1 MTDLSNQSDLSIH
14 PLTPALLPD
23 WLAFFDRDAF
33 ADNPDWAGCYCH
45 FFHADYAEKPF
56 EDRSGPEN
64 RAAACALL
72 AAGRMA
78 GYLAYADGKPV
89 GWCQAAPR
97 RLIPNLQA
105 DERLA
110 VDDLD
115 QVGAIVC
122 FTIAAPFRRRGL
134 ARMLLDAALD
144 GFRGQGLAVAEAYPR
159 TQATGDADNYHGP
172 LALYL
177 QAGFTPFRDCDNVVI
192 VRKRLAAPR

>member
-78 GYLAYADGKPV
+78 GYLAYAGGQVV

-144 GFRGQGLAVAEAYPR
+144 GFRAKAWPSQRPI
-159 TQATGDADNYHGP
+159 HGP
-172 LALYL
+172 RRPA
-177 QAGFTPFRDCDNVVI
+177 TPTTTTARWRCICRPGSPHFGI
-192 VRKRLAAPR
+192 ATTS